1 MILDYRI
8 YATIYTTL
16 CLAWI
21 AAFPMVQL
29 CRHETTSR
37 YMVIVAGTFS
47 IVAALNFID
56 WLWA

>member
-8 YATIYTTL
+8 YATIYTIL

-21 AAFPMVQL
+21 AAFPMIQL
-29 CRHETTSR
+29 CRLETAHR
-37 YMVIVAGTFS
+37 YMGIVAGTAS
-47 IVAALNFID
+47 IIAALNFID